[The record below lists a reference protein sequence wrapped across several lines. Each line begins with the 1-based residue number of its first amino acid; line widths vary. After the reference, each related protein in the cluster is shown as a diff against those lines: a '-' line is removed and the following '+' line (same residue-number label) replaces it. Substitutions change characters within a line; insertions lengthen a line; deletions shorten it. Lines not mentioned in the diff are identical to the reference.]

1 MKLKHLFLAA
11 LAVGALASCS
21 DDGNVPE
28 IPEMKQVDTYLSITA
43 TANNKTVTKGN
54 VTSGE
59 DEAGTAQEDFINTLT
74 AYVFY
79 GDNGALATTKT
90 VTAKDGKSIDKIEDI
105 VVKVD
110 AQDAGEVSNT
120 KLVVFLLAN
129 VKLASSPANLED
141 FKANSFFTGLE
152 QYTYSGV
159 HSTTGESQQ
168 YLPMSSEMLS
178 VSNLIAGTAYH
189 NWVEKNTDG
198 SKTVTYVDGNG
209 KVLTGTSGN
218 WTAGDDAY
226 DYSNKIPLTRYV
238 ARIQLEELQ
247 ANFTNNYE
255 DATFTLTKVS
265 VANASN
271 ASKLYSESSF
281 GLKKVLEKEDVY
293 DQTNAFYRGHPVPD
307 IDRAD
312 YFIAAGRVLDGLKHD
327 YQESV
332 TVSNGKPIVFKG
344 ADRGEI
350 TSGGTE
356 SNVKMPCF
364 YVFEFN
370 NYAIGQDKGKSGDIL
385 DGGKTKEIYTT
396 LIITGKW
403 KNGVI
408 EGERNFRIPVRYG
421 NGEKEYGVERNNIYK
436 IHATLTGEGTDNPD
450 KNMLNANLSVS
461 VIVQPWEVVY
471 QNEEDVN

>member
-1 MKLKHLFLAA
+1 MKLKHLFLTA
-11 LAVGALASCS
+11 LVVGSLASCS
-21 DDGNVPE
+21 DDGNGNGPD

-43 TANNKTVTKGN
+43 VANNKTVTKGN
-54 VTSGE
+54 VTPGK
-59 DEAGTAQEDFINTLT
+59 DEVGTAQEDFINTLT

-79 GDNGALATTKT
+79 EDNGALATTKT
-90 VTAKDGKSIDKIEDI
+90 VTAKDGQSIDKIEDI

-129 VKLASSPANLED
+129 VKLESSPANLED
-141 FKANSFFTGLE
+141 FKANCFFTGLE

-159 HSTTGESQQ
+159 HSTTGENRQ

-198 SKTVTYVDGNG
+198 NKITYVNGDGN
-209 KVLTGTSGN
+209 VLTGNSGN
-218 WTAGDDAY
+218 WTAGKEY

-255 DATFTLTKVS
+255 DATFTLTRVS

-271 ASKLYSESSF
+271 ASMLYSEASF
-281 GLKKVLEKEDVY
+281 GLKKVLEKEGAY

-312 YFIAAGRVLDGLKHD
+312 YFIAAGKVLDGLKHD
-327 YQESV
+327 YQESII
-332 TVSNGKPIVFKG
+332 VSNGKPIVFKG
-344 ADRGEI
+344 ADSDEI
-350 TSGGTE
+350 TSGVTE
-356 SNVKMPCF
+356 STVEMPCF

-370 NYAIGQDKGKSGDIL
+370 NYAIGQDKGKSGDVL
-385 DGGKTKEIYTT
+385 DGGKTKDIYTT
-396 LIITGKW
+396 LIITGNW
-403 KNGVI
+403 KNGSI
-408 EGERNFRIPVRYG
+408 EGERNFRIPVRYA
-421 NGEKEYGVERNNIYK
+421 NTENAYGVERNNIYK

-450 KNMLNANLSVS
+450 KNMLNACISFSVEVMPWK
-461 VIVQPWEVVY
+461 VIKQTET
-471 QNEEDVN
+471 DVN

>member
-21 DDGNVPE
+21 DDGNGPD

-43 TANNKTVTKGN
+43 TAKNKTVTKAGEP
-54 VTSGE
+54 VTPGE
-59 DEAGTAQEDFINTLT
+59 DEVGSKGEDFINTLT

-79 GDNGALATTKT
+79 EDTKALAGMKT
-90 VTAKDGKSIDKIEDI
+90 VSATGGKSVTQIEDI

-110 AQDAGEVSNT
+110 AQETGEISKT

-129 VKLASSPANLED
+129 VKPESEPTDLDD
-141 FKANSFFTGLE
+141 FKTNCFFKGISN
-152 QYTYSGV
+152 YTYSGV
-159 HSTTGESQQ
+159 NATAQTQ
-168 YLPMSSEMLS
+168 YLPMSSNMLK
-178 VSNLIAGTAYH
+178 VTDLIAGTTYH
-189 NWVEKNTDG
+189 NWVEEDVTGEKI
-198 SKTVTYVDGNG
+198 TYVNESGKILTQGTNGWTPGNDY
-209 KVLTGTSGN
+209 KVLN
-218 WTAGDDAY
+218 DIA
-226 DYSNKIPLTRYV
+226 LTRYV

-247 ANFTNNYE
+247 TNFTNNYE
-255 DATFTLTKVS
+255 DAEFTLTKVS
-265 VANASN
+265 VVNASN
-271 ASKLYSESSF
+271 ASMLYSESNF
-281 GLKKVLEKEDVY
+281 GLKKVLGENAY
-293 DQTNAFYRGHPVPD
+293 DQANAFYRGHPAN